1 MKKMMFSDV
10 DGTFMDFNT
19 YSIGPALEGVDL
31 LKKNSI
37 PLVLVSSKTFAEMT
51 EIMEQAGLY
60 SHFAFENGCGI
71 ALPDGKGGYT
81 MEISGPGTAVLEQ
94 RLAEIEKLSDRKLIS
109 ILAMSDEDISA
120 YSGLDIHRSALS
132 KKRLATLPFITDD
145 RTLFTDSDLDEIN
158 IKLAGSGLGVTR
170 GGRFNHL
177 LPSRAGKSY
186 AVRKI
191 YTFYNTGSGVKTA
204 ACGDSYN
211 DLGMLDN
218 VDAGY
223 IVRKPDGS
231 FMTGTEFLVTA
242 GSGPE
247 GFTEAVKDF
256 IKLFPD

>member
-1 MKKMMFSDV
+1 MKKMMYSDV

-19 YSIGPALEGVDL
+19 YSMELSMEGVEL
-31 LKKNSI
+31 LKNNSI

-51 EIMEQAGLY
+51 EIMEKAGLY
-60 SHFAFENGCGI
+60 NHFAFENGCGI
-71 ALPDGKGGYT
+71 AIPDGDGGYT
-81 MEISGPGTAVLEQ
+81 TEVSGPGTPVLEK
-94 RLAEIEKLSDRKLIS
+94 RLADIENIMEKKLIS
-109 ILAMSDEDISA
+109 ILSLTDEEICK
-120 YSGLDIHRSALS
+120 YSGLDMHRAALS
-132 KKRLATLPFITDD
+132 KKRIATLPFIPEDG
-145 RTLFTDSDLDEIN
+145 RLFSDSDIDDLN
-158 IKLAGSGLGVTR
+158 IRLAGTGLEVTR

-191 YTFYNTGSGVKTA
+191 YTYYSREGGVKTA

-218 VDAGY
+218 VDVGY

-231 FMTGTEFLVTA
+231 YMTGTDFMVTA
-242 GSGPE
+242 GIGPE

>member
-19 YSIGPALEGVDL
+19 YSIEPALEGVDL

-37 PLVLVSSKTFAEMT
+37 PLVLVSSKTYAEMT

-60 SHFAFENGCGI
+60 NHFAFENGCGI
-71 ALPDGKGGYT
+71 AIPDGEGGYT
-81 MEISGPGTAVLEQ
+81 LEISGPGTAAIEQ
-94 RLAEIEKLSDRKLIS
+94 RLADIEKLSGKKLTS
-109 ILAMSDEDISA
+109 ILSMTDDEISA
-120 YSGLDIHRSALS
+120 YSGLDLHRAALS
-132 KKRLATLPFITDD
+132 KKRSATLPFITDD

-158 IKLAGSGLGVTR
+158 IKLAGSGLEVTR

-177 LPSRAGKSY
+177 LPSRAGKTY

-191 YTFYNTGSGVKTA
+191 YTFYSTEGGVKTA

-218 VDAGY
+218 VDVGY

-242 GSGPE
+242 GIGPE

>member
-1 MKKMMFSDV
+1 MKKMMFADV

-19 YSIGPALEGVDL
+19 YSMEFSMECVDL
-31 LKKNSI
+31 LRKNSI
-37 PLVLVSSKTFAEMT
+37 PLVLVSSKTFAEMS

-60 SHFAFENGCGI
+60 NHFAFENGCGI
-71 ALPDGKGGYT
+71 AIPDDKGGYLT
-81 MEISGPGTAVLEQ
+81 EISGPGTHELEK
-94 RLAEIEKLSDRKLIS
+94 RLALIEEITGKKLTS
-109 ILAMSDEDISA
+109 ILSLTDEEISE
-120 YSGLDIHRSALS
+120 YSGLDRHRAALS
-132 KKRLATLPFITDD
+132 KKRIATLPFISED
-145 RTLFTDSDLDEIN
+145 RELFSDSDLDYLN
-158 IKLAGSGLGVTR
+158 IRLAGTGLGITR

-177 LPSRAGKSY
+177 LPSRSGKSY

-191 YTFYNTGSGVKTA
+191 YTFYSNGGGVKTA

-218 VDAGY
+218 VDVGY

-231 FMTGTEFLVTA
+231 FMQGTEFMVTA
-242 GSGPE
+242 GDGPR